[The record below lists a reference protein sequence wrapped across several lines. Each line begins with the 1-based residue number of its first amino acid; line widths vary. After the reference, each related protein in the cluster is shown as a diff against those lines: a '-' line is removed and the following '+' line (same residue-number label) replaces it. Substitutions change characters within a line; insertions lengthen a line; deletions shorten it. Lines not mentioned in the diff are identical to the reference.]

1 MKSYADVEYG
11 ILEAGERFKRGFT
24 SLLNNSGRAVALITA
39 VITAIA
45 TFTDVGFVGLASKE
59 FIPSLILLLTSAYI
73 IYFSLEDAG
82 EKLGERSEEYK
93 AREIKYKSAADKI
106 GGEDI
111 DAMRPFLEKYAEG
124 ELEYRRR
131 AAMLSRGISPQ
142 DLKSYSDGSLKDKK
156 RRAAARAV
164 LRIKPHT
171 LTPAMLLTG
180 ERGSIKDE
188 LKSPEKSRILR
199 LIAKLIP
206 TTVCMT
212 VTVSVILTTKEGM
225 SLADVI
231 NALLKLSSLPVI
243 GFRGYSAG
251 YGYVKNELSA
261 WLATKTSIIEAF
273 IKERD
278 GI

>member
-1 MKSYADVEYG
+1 
-11 ILEAGERFKRGFT
+11 
-24 SLLNNSGRAVALITA
+24 
-39 VITAIA
+39 
-45 TFTDVGFVGLASKE
+45 
-59 FIPSLILLLTSAYI
+59 
-73 IYFSLEDAG
+73 
-82 EKLGERSEEYK
+82 
-93 AREIKYKSAADKI
+93 
-106 GGEDI
+106 
-111 DAMRPFLEKYAEG
+111 
-124 ELEYRRR
+124 
-131 AAMLSRGISPQ
+131 MLSRGISAQ

-180 ERGSIKDE
+180 ERGSIRDE

-225 SLADVI
+225 SAADVI